1 MTAIDTAI
9 ILVKL
14 RMKPRGPI
22 KTKHHEI
29 THPKRS
35 VLYFIVRRLQ
45 NL

>member
-1 MTAIDTAI
+1 MTAIDAAI

-22 KTKHHEI
+22 KKRNHE
-29 THPKRS
+29 TSTPKRS
-35 VLYFIVRRLQ
+35 VLRSVVRRLQ